1 MVQNLMCPSSDTHY
15 KMING
20 SCFYFETTPLNYSDA
35 QANCRNKLGNDIGRL
50 FEPQS
55 PMPQRILYEEAIK
68 LAEIYDNEPLWIGIS
83 PGNID

>member
-1 MVQNLMCPSSDTHY
+1 M
-15 KMING
+15 
-20 SCFYFETTPLNYSDA
+20 NYSDA
-35 QANCRNKLGNDIGRL
+35 QANCRNKYGDKIGRL